1 MIFIGG
7 DFAILLEM
15 KPFYELKHFGK
26 YDAAIATVNIPFEI
40 GIPFSNPICLY
51 PKEVAGIESDW
62 DGAEFYVL
70 GKQYSNVPK

>member
-1 MIFIGG
+1 
-7 DFAILLEM
+7 M

-51 PKEVAGIESDW
+51 PKEKAGIESDW
-62 DGAEFYVL
+62 DGELFSVL
-70 GKQYSNVPK
+70 GKQQTICKHNSSI